1 MVPQRTANSQPVN
14 NNTQH
19 HRTNAEA
26 QKNVSTETAAA
37 AVIEKNVNQQNSARS
52 STLNSNAASFYAYP
66 SNNNMHQNIAV
77 QNEMVPNVGIENQF
91 PTVPNNV
98 HEFDAWLNNF
108 DAPLTAIRNNP
119 TFHFI
124 NHKE

>member
-1 MVPQRTANSQPVN
+1 MLFIHFNVCYCFFFILQRIPIDSSNSQPVN

-26 QKNVSTETAAA
+26 QKNVSTETVAA

-66 SNNNMHQNIAV
+66 SNNNMHQHYSSYTH
-77 QNEMVPNVGIENQF
+77 QPYYDQSFSSYDYCG
-91 PTVPNNV
+91 
-98 HEFDAWLNNF
+98 
-108 DAPLTAIRNNP
+108 
-119 TFHFI
+119 
-124 NHKE
+124 